1 MAITQTGP
9 TSPAQFVRYAPEVD
23 ALNAR
28 FNEHLE
34 TVIAG
39 VEQYVANSVAA
50 EGVGRAV
57 RFAHAKGYGLVSA
70 QVEILDGLPPAYAQG
85 IYATP
90 GRHDALIRFSNGVAH
105 LGADAMLSNAF
116 GLALK
121 MFDIAG
127 PTLLD
132 DEPDTG
138 TFDYN
143 TINMPV
149 FFCNTVAHYLFIQQL
164 FTDAPSY
171 FARGRAGAHQ
181 LLTEYLTGK
190 GTLAEKDWAWDE
202 LLAFLAIARLPPQNV
217 LLSTYW
223 TMGAVRHGDF
233 IAKVRFAPVRAFAD
247 AVERRM
253 ADLASDADAYRTAL
267 VAELKPRPYEFDLQV
282 QLCTNLEQMP
292 VQDVTVEWL
301 EALSPFV
308 TVAKV
313 RLPAQDISG
322 ADNLERMDALSF
334 SPWRVTAEHAPLGEI
349 QRVRKEVYRRSS
361 IARHRL
367 NRQERREPR
376 SVREAFG
383 ERQTK

>member
-1 MAITQTGP
+1 MAVTQTRV
-9 TSPAQFVRYAPEVD
+9 TSPAQFVRYAPELD
-23 ALNAR
+23 ALGAR
-28 FNEHLE
+28 FEEHLA
-34 TVIAG
+34 TVVAA
-39 VEQYVANSVAA
+39 VEQYVVNSVAG

-57 RFAHAKGYGLVSA
+57 RFAHAKGYGLVRA
-70 QVEILDGLPPAYAQG
+70 EVEIPGGLPAGYAQG

-121 MFDIAG
+121 IFDVG
-127 PTLLD
+127 GTTLLD
-132 DEPDTG
+132 DEPDAG

-171 FARGRAGAHQ
+171 FARGKAGAQQ
-181 LLTEYLTGK
+181 LLTEFLTGK

-202 LLAFLAIARLPPQNV
+202 LLAFLAMARLPPQNV
-217 LLSTYW
+217 LLSNYW

-247 AVERRM
+247 AVERRVV
-253 ADLASDADAYRTAL
+253 DLLSDPDAYRHAL
-267 VAELKPRPYEFDLQV
+267 AAELKQRPFEFDLQV
-282 QLCTNLEQMP
+282 QLCADLERMP
-292 VQDVTVEWL
+292 VQDVTVEWP

-313 RLPAQDISG
+313 RVPAQDISG
-322 ADNLERMDALSF
+322 AENLERMDALSF
-334 SPWRVTAEHAPLGEI
+334 TPWRVTAEHAPLGEI

-376 SVREAFG
+376 SVREALG
-383 ERQTK
+383 Q

>member
-1 MAITQTGP
+1 MAMTQTGP
-9 TSPAQFVRYAPEVD
+9 TPAAQFVRYAPHLDE
-23 ALNAR
+23 LSPQ

-34 TVIAG
+34 MVIAG
-39 VEQYVANSVAA
+39 VEQYVANSVAT
-50 EGVGRAV
+50 EGAGRAV
-57 RFAHAKGYGLVSA
+57 RFAHAKGYGLVRA
-70 QVEILDGLPPAYAQG
+70 EVEILDRLPLGYAQG
-85 IYATP
+85 MYATP

-105 LGADAMLSNAF
+105 LGADATLSNAF

-121 MFDIAG
+121 VFDVPG
-127 PTLLD
+127 PTILD
-132 DEPDTG
+132 DEPDSG

-164 FTDAPSY
+164 FTDAPAY
-171 FARGRAGAHQ
+171 FARGKAGAHQ

-190 GTLAEKDWAWDE
+190 GTLAQKDWAWDE
-202 LLAFLAIARLPPQNV
+202 LLAFLALARLPPQNV
-217 LLSTYW
+217 LLSSYW

-247 AVERRM
+247 AVQHRIV
-253 ADLASDADAYRTAL
+253 DLASDADAYRTAL
-267 VAELKPRPYEFDLQV
+267 VVELQQRPFEFDLQV
-282 QLCTNLEQMP
+282 QLCTNLEHMP
-292 VQDVTVEWL
+292 VQDVTVEWP

-313 RLPAQDISG
+313 RVPAQDISG
-322 ADNLERMDALSF
+322 ADNLETMDALSF
-334 SPWRVTAEHAPLGEI
+334 TPWRVTAAHAPLGEI

-376 SVREAFG
+376 SVREVIG
-383 ERQTK
+383 ERQTI